1 MCFGQL
7 FVFLLNLFLTA
18 SFAVRY
24 LCLFITF
31 IIYMRHKPNTLSI
44 LTGKTVQWSVS
55 LTQKQLAGMTAILP
69 LLMLVLKQ
77 ARLSPRP
84 TVLIHHHRLSAASY
98 HQSDMMK
105 YQFLANLCFFPALLM
120 VQHPQKHQRLRIT
133 NNLPINFRTRY
144 YSPKQDINQQKH
156 KMVIVINRVYI
167 LCASLGFLGG
177 QKPFRA
183 EMATQL
189 DFLLYRGGMK

>member
-1 MCFGQL
+1 
-7 FVFLLNLFLTA
+7 
-18 SFAVRY
+18 
-24 LCLFITF
+24 
-31 IIYMRHKPNTLSI
+31 
-44 LTGKTVQWSVS
+44 
-55 LTQKQLAGMTAILP
+55 
-69 LLMLVLKQ
+69 
-77 ARLSPRP
+77 
-84 TVLIHHHRLSAASY
+84 
-98 HQSDMMK
+98 
-105 YQFLANLCFFPALLM
+105 M

-133 NNLPINFRTRY
+133 NNLPINFCTRY